1 MWAVVP
7 LQYMKSI
14 TAEASALS
22 HPSSHMYNM
31 LPFHKCMHLKKKM
44 YVLLELFFIH
54 VLLGQVNRNIK
65 TFL

>member
-31 LPFHKCMHLKKKM
+31 LPFHKCMHLKKKN
-44 YVLLELFFIH
+44 VCALRTLFHTCPF
-54 VLLGQVNRNIK
+54 RAS
-65 TFL
+65 